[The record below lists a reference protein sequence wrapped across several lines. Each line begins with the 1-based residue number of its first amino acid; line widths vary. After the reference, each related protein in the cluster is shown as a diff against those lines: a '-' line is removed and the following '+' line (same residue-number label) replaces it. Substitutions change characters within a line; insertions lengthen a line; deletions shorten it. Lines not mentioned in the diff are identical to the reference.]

1 MPANAMQK
9 NKNSI
14 LMVLLIVA
22 LTSILVIPLHSNG
35 EVQEKSEVPERQQ
48 VTEEP
53 IYETVD
59 EIIEDIAPRFGQDPK
74 LISKISYC
82 ESKHKVVSH
91 DGGRAVNVTGIHNT
105 TFDSWL
111 KTYEKEQG
119 ETLDKHSTYDQIKMM
134 SWAFS
139 KGDKYRNQWT
149 TYVAYTNGGT
159 YTFYSRLLKG
169 TFTARCK

>member
-1 MPANAMQK
+1 MLI

-14 LMVLLIVA
+14 LKILIAIVLA
-22 LTSILVIPLHSNG
+22 LVILIPLHTRG
-35 EVQEKSEVPERQQ
+35 EEKDESEIPERTQVQEKPVY
-48 VTEEP
+48 V
-53 IYETVD
+53 TVD
-59 EIIEDIAPRFGQDPK
+59 EIIEDVAPRFGQDPK

-82 ESKHKVVSH
+82 ESKHQVVSH

-105 TFDSWL
+105 TFDQWL
-111 KTYEKEQG
+111 KNYEKEQG
-119 ETLDKHSTYDQIKMM
+119 ETLDKHSTYDQVKMM

-149 TYVAYTNGGT
+149 TYVAYKNGGT
-159 YTFYSRLLKG
+159 YTFYSKLLKG